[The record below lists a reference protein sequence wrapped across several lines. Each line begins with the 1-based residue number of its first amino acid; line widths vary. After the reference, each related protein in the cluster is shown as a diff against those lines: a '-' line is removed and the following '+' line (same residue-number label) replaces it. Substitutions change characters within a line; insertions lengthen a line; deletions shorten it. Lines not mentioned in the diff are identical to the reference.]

1 MFAKGK
7 TVVSQEW
14 IRDPRIGGRCGVH
27 GLARFITLSNVI
39 VNLFSNHSPVKR
51 EQIIFTLEIIKADKN
66 QQQAMWIIDSYTGK
80 IQE

>member
-7 TVVSQEW
+7 TVVSYEW
-14 IRDPRIGGRCGVH
+14 TRDPRIGGGCGVH

-39 VNLFSNHSPVKR
+39 VNLFSNHSAVKR

-66 QQQAMWIIDSYTGK
+66 QQ
-80 IQE
+80 